1 MTDLMALFT
10 GTAAGATPGA
20 KAVGQPGAT
29 GQGGGLFAALMAA
42 LKPEGAGEAAL
53 PAGLAGLV
61 QKLASVLEGAEAALA
76 VPDLS
81 DAEITD
87 ILDRLVA
94 DLAGLLA
101 AQPQVAAQL
110 TGALALLVDPAAD
123 PAVAAEMPP
132 RLLAEA
138 LPALRAAIAGAGPA
152 LAGTAEEV
160 PGLAPLL
167 TRIAVAVEARQD
179 AGRTTPAFTM
189 DNAPLKISAAP
200 AGTGQGPVEGGVQG
214 TLLAPAVAPVP
225 VAGDPAAAE
234 LAPVPPLTAAASA
247 PAGTPAAA
255 HAQAAQ
261 APAAPALP
269 VEPREVLAQVRAQ
282 VGEQGRIRVELRPE
296 GLGAVEIDLG
306 PDEAGQLRVVVRA
319 ENAAVLAAL
328 RGDRDG
334 LLMLLRGAGHD
345 VQDGAMSFG
354 DFGQGRDGQP
364 RAAGTGWMPVQTGEA
379 TAEDEAPPAPVL
391 VAGGVDMTV

>member
-1 MTDLMALFT
+1 MIDLMALFT
-10 GTAAGATPGA
+10 GPAAGATPGA
-20 KAVGQPGAT
+20 QPGAA

-42 LKPEGAGEAAL
+42 LKPEAAGEAAL
-53 PAGLAGLV
+53 PEGLAGLV
-61 QKLASVLEGAEAALA
+61 QKLASVLEGAETALA

-87 ILDRLVA
+87 ILDRLVT
-94 DLAGLLA
+94 DLAGLLS

-110 TGALALLVDPAAD
+110 TSALALLVDRAAD
-123 PAVAAEMPP
+123 PAIAAEMPP

-138 LPALRAAIAGAGPA
+138 LPALRAAIAGPGPVLPEA
-152 LAGTAEEV
+152 AEEA

-179 AGRTTPAFTM
+179 AGRTPPPAFAAQTT
-189 DNAPLKISAAP
+189 PPKITAAP
-200 AGTGQGPVEGGVQG
+200 AGTAQAAVQ
-214 TLLAPAVAPVP
+214 APAVAPLP
-225 VAGDPAAAE
+225 VAGDLPAAE
-234 LAPVPPLTAAASA
+234 LPPLPPAGAAPPA
-247 PAGTPAAA
+247 PAGGP
-255 HAQAAQ
+255 AAQ
-261 APAAPALP
+261 APAAPPLP

-282 VGEQGRIRVELRPE
+282 VGDQGRIRVELRPE

-354 DFGQGRDGQP
+354 DFGPGRDGRP

-379 TAEDEAPPAPVL
+379 AAEDEAPPAPVL
-391 VAGGVDMTV
+391 IAGGVDMTV

>member
-1 MTDLMALFT
+1 MIDLMALFT
-10 GTAAGATPGA
+10 GPAAGATPGA
-20 KAVGQPGAT
+20 KPGAA

-42 LKPEGAGEAAL
+42 LKPEAAGEAAL
-53 PAGLAGLV
+53 PEGLAGLV
-61 QKLASVLEGAEAALA
+61 QKLASVLEGAETALA

-94 DLAGLLA
+94 DLAGLLS

-110 TGALALLVDPAAD
+110 TGALALLVDRAAD
-123 PAVAAEMPP
+123 PAVAAGMPP

-138 LPALRAAIAGAGPA
+138 LPALRAAIAGPGPVLPEA
-152 LAGTAEEV
+152 AEEA

-179 AGRTTPAFTM
+179 AGRTPPPAFATQTPPTPAFAAQTT
-189 DNAPLKISAAP
+189 PPKITAAP
-200 AGTGQGPVEGGVQG
+200 AGTAQAAVQ
-214 TLLAPAVAPVP
+214 APAVAPLP
-225 VAGDPAAAE
+225 VASDLPAAE
-234 LAPVPPLTAAASA
+234 LPPMPSVGAAPPA
-247 PAGTPAAA
+247 PAGGPAAV

-261 APAAPALP
+261 APAAPPLP

-282 VGEQGRIRVELRPE
+282 VGDQGRIRVELRPE

-354 DFGQGRDGQP
+354 DFGPGRDGQP
-364 RAAGTGWMPVQTGEA
+364 PAAGTGWMPVQAGEA
-379 TAEDEAPPAPVL
+379 AAEDEAPPAPVL
-391 VAGGVDMTV
+391 IAGGVDMTV

>member
-1 MTDLMALFT
+1 MIDLMALFT
-10 GTAAGATPGA
+10 GPAAGATPGA
-20 KAVGQPGAT
+20 KPGAA

-42 LKPEGAGEAAL
+42 LKPEAAGEAAL
-53 PAGLAGLV
+53 PEGLAGLV
-61 QKLASVLEGAEAALA
+61 QKLASVLEGAETALA

-87 ILDRLVA
+87 ILDRLVT
-94 DLAGLLA
+94 DLAGLLS

-110 TGALALLVDPAAD
+110 TGALALLVDRAAD

-138 LPALRAAIAGAGPA
+138 LPALRAAIAGPGPVLPEA
-152 LAGTAEEV
+152 AEEA
-160 PGLAPLL
+160 PGLAPLV

-179 AGRTTPAFTM
+179 AGRTPPPAFAAQTT
-189 DNAPLKISAAP
+189 PPKITAAP
-200 AGTGQGPVEGGVQG
+200 AGTAQAAVQ
-214 TLLAPAVAPVP
+214 APAVAPL
-225 VAGDPAAAE
+225 PAALDLPAAE
-234 LAPVPPLTAAASA
+234 LPPLPPAGAAPPA
-247 PAGTPAAA
+247 PAGGPAAV

-261 APAAPALP
+261 APAAPPLP

-282 VGEQGRIRVELRPE
+282 VGDQGRIRVELRPE

-354 DFGQGRDGQP
+354 DFGPGRDGQP
-364 RAAGTGWMPVQTGEA
+364 RAAGTGWMPVQAGEA
-379 TAEDEAPPAPVL
+379 AAEDEAPPAPVL
-391 VAGGVDMTV
+391 IAGGVDMTV

>member
-1 MTDLMALFT
+1 MIDLMALFT
-10 GTAAGATPGA
+10 GPAAGATPGA
-20 KAVGQPGAT
+20 KAAGQPGAA
-29 GQGGGLFAALMAA
+29 GQGRGLFAALMAA

-53 PAGLAGLV
+53 PEGLAGLV
-61 QKLASVLEGAEAALA
+61 QKLASVLEGAETALA

-94 DLAGLLA
+94 DLAGLLS

-110 TGALALLVDPAAD
+110 TGALALLVDPSAD

-138 LPALRAAIAGAGPA
+138 LPALRAAIAGPGPVLPEA
-152 LAGTAEEV
+152 AEEA

-179 AGRTTPAFTM
+179 AGRTPPPAFAAQTT
-189 DNAPLKISAAP
+189 PPKITAAP
-200 AGTGQGPVEGGVQG
+200 AGTAQAAVQ
-214 TLLAPAVAPVP
+214 APAVAPLP
-225 VAGDPAAAE
+225 VALDLPAAE
-234 LAPVPPLTAAASA
+234 LPPLPPAGAAPPA
-247 PAGTPAAA
+247 PAGGPAAV

-261 APAAPALP
+261 APAAPPLP

-282 VGEQGRIRVELRPE
+282 VGDQGRIRVELRPE

-354 DFGQGRDGQP
+354 DFGPGRDGQP
-364 RAAGTGWMPVQTGEA
+364 RAAGTGWMPVQAGEA
-379 TAEDEAPPAPVL
+379 AAEDEAPPAPVL
-391 VAGGVDMTV
+391 IAGGVDMTV